1 MAGISFL
8 EGLGRRPQRL
18 IGLAVV
24 FLVILSFSTWL
35 TLSPSGYDSVRSGF
49 SQHLPTSWSP
59 SGWTGSSGSGAGV
72 VPPKDVADL
81 YTHNTGKPSTA
92 EELMQWSTK
101 GKDGNIYPPT
111 FVPQMA
117 NQAPRAKAGFIVLVR
132 NGELDAMKE
141 SMKEGESIRTAS
153 ALETAPQN
161 VGW

>member
-35 TLSPSGYDSVRSGF
+35 TLSPTGYDSVRSGF
-49 SQHLPTSWSP
+49 SQHLPSSW
-59 SGWTGSSGSGAGV
+59 GAGAGV
-72 VPPKDVADL
+72 GSASGLVPSQDLADL
-81 YTHNTGKPSTA
+81 YTHNPGKPTTA
-92 EELMQWSTK
+92 EELAKWATK

-111 FVPQMA
+111 FVPQAA

-132 NGELDAMKE
+132 NQELESMME
-141 SMKEGESIRTAS
+141 SMKEGESS
-153 ALETAPQN
+153 H
-161 VGW
+161 